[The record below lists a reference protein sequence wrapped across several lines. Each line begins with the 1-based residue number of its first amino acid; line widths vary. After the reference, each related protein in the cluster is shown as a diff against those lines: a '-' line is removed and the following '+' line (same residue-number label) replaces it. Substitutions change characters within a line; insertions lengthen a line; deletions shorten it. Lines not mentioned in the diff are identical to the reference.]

1 MNLIL
6 VGELLL
12 LAFDL
17 FRIIQLVILSH
28 IIVEYWLLFHLSEII
43 LRLILHDWVWLLVQF
58 LLLIIYDSILDEL
71 AHLLILIWLLRVLLV
86 VQRSLVVMVHH
97 GAVELALTRLIQFSL
112 NELFSVIDLVQV
124 LLELSL
130 VVRVIAKDGRALLVE
145 LVLTLINFIVKSL
158 KMRHS

>member
-1 MNLIL
+1 
-6 VGELLL
+6 
-12 LAFDL
+12 
-17 FRIIQLVILSH
+17 
-28 IIVEYWLLFHLSEII
+28 
-43 LRLILHDWVWLLVQF
+43 LHDWVWLLVQF

-97 GAVELALTRLIQFSL
+97 GVVELALTRLIQFSL

-130 VVRVIAKDGRALLVE
+130 VVRVIAEDGRALLVE

-158 KMRHS
+158 KLRHSQLIILIIL

>member
-1 MNLIL
+1 
-6 VGELLL
+6 
-12 LAFDL
+12 
-17 FRIIQLVILSH
+17 
-28 IIVEYWLLFHLSEII
+28 
-43 LRLILHDWVWLLVQF
+43 LHDWVWLLVQF

-97 GAVELALTRLIQFSL
+97 GVVELALTRLIQFSL

-130 VVRVIAKDGRALLVE
+130 VVRVIAEDGRALLVE
-145 LVLTLINFIVKSL
+145 LILTLINFIVKSL
-158 KMRHS
+158 KLRHSKIIILIIL

>member
-1 MNLIL
+1 
-6 VGELLL
+6 
-12 LAFDL
+12 
-17 FRIIQLVILSH
+17 
-28 IIVEYWLLFHLSEII
+28 
-43 LRLILHDWVWLLVQF
+43 LHDWVWLLVQF

-97 GAVELALTRLIQFSL
+97 GVVELALTRLIQFSL

-130 VVRVIAKDGRALLVE
+130 VVRVIAEDGRALLVE

-158 KMRHS
+158 KLRHS